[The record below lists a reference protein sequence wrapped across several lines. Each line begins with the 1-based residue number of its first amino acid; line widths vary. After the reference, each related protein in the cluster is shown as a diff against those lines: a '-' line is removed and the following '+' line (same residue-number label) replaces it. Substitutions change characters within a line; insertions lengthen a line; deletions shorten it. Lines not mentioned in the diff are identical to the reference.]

1 MKKII
6 LVFQCLIILSC
17 SQNEKPAEIAD
28 ERTDANT
35 VSTDTLRTSESE
47 QKNLK
52 QLNDQIL
59 QILKQGNHRELAN
72 FIHPRKGV
80 RFSMY
85 AYIEPAKDKVF
96 TREDFIKYINS
107 NVKFTWG
114 QKDGTGEIYQTTLKN
129 YLEEWVY
136 SRDFSKSDYSENE
149 MKGKG
154 NTINNLKEIYPNAD
168 FTENYIN
175 GSEQYSFMDW
185 NSLRFV
191 FEKLGNKY
199 YLTAVVND
207 QWTI

>member
-6 LVFQCLIILSC
+6 LVFQCVIILSC

-47 QKNLK
+47 QQNLK

-96 TREDFIKYINS
+96 TREDFIKYINT

>member
-6 LVFQCLIILSC
+6 LVFQCVIILSC

-47 QKNLK
+47 QQNLK

-72 FIHPRKGV
+72 FIDPQKGV

-96 TREDFIKYINS
+96 TREDFIKYIDT

-136 SRDFSKSDYSENE
+136 SRDYSKSDYSENE

>member
-6 LVFQCLIILSC
+6 LVFQCVIILSC
-17 SQNEKPAEIAD
+17 SQNEKSAEIAG
-28 ERTDANT
+28 ERTDANS
-35 VSTDTLRTSESE
+35 VSTDTLRTFESE
-47 QKNLK
+47 QQNLK

-59 QILKQGNHRELAN
+59 QILKQGNHRNLAN
-72 FIHPRKGV
+72 FIHPQKGV

-96 TREDFIKYINS
+96 TREDFIKYINT

>member
-6 LVFQCLIILSC
+6 LVFQCVIILSC

-47 QKNLK
+47 QQNLK

-72 FIHPRKGV
+72 FIHPQKGV

-85 AYIEPAKDKVF
+85 AYTEPAKDKVF
-96 TREDFIKYINS
+96 TREDFIKYINT